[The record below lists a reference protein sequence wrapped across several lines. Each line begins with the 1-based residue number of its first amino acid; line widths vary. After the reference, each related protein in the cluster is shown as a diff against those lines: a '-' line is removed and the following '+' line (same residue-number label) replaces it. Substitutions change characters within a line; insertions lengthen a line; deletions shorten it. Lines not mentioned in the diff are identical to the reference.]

1 MVDYKLAKF
10 QFGLGVKGFCQ
21 NHPR

>member
-10 QFGLGVKGFCQ
+10 QFGLGAKGFCQ